1 MSELSRTTSFKRTSG
16 EDLVL
21 FIYSNDTYLFFIT
34 NMFQPN
40 MDYTIIQITCTN
52 AQGNIL
58 SVYNLYKSLS
68 EFGVWRIYS
77 SEGYKDLSDPHF
89 AIDKGADYIQST
101 CELPEIQ
108 SIINEVLGFQTKG
121 YGIYHP
127 RLEYRFSGKFNINGN
142 PVLVSS
148 LSDIPGLMKIHGVN
162 PVFDALEN
170 PVTEHLQ
177 QLQPDVLGPQ
187 MDYNAMFRDF
197 INSTRRQLSVYPFNL
212 HFDPDRQTIYNEEYE
227 SDILYE
233 INRMFHKSSPQFVGK
248 HIAVLDNVKIPV
260 LTYKICLSLK
270 DILPDDMS
278 GIPPIIIIYF
288 IVAKFQEGYYC
299 NIILITPGSIT
310 PDNSCETSI
319 NEIGL
324 PGYYIPSILA
334 YKIIDYQIQAKKIV
348 SGQEVD
354 ITGDVIADRYVNIGK
369 DRNLELFI
377 FFGKLGL
384 TEIDL
389 YNVISNTEE
398 YNESIQSDLLEK
410 RKAITYQIAAL
421 TALTKMP
428 GLNEELRVNA
438 LTRLS
443 QLTQQLPEQLTSMI
457 SSASSRLEALGE
469 QAQTKMKTFHQ
480 GPKNIDVNALKQ
492 SKKLTKYITSQ
503 KSNRGSKLTQKRGI
517 GGKRLK
523 RKTKK
528 RKTRRINKRCRS
540 NKKKKPHLL

>member
-1 MSELSRTTSFKRTSG
+1 M
-16 EDLVL
+16 
-21 FIYSNDTYLFFIT
+21 
-34 NMFQPN
+34 
-40 MDYTIIQITCTN
+40 
-52 AQGNIL
+52 
-58 SVYNLYKSLS
+58 
-68 EFGVWRIYS
+68 
-77 SEGYKDLSDPHF
+77 
-89 AIDKGADYIQST
+89 
-101 CELPEIQ
+101 
-108 SIINEVLGFQTKG
+108 
-121 YGIYHP
+121 
-127 RLEYRFSGKFNINGN
+127 
-142 PVLVSS
+142 
-148 LSDIPGLMKIHGVN
+148 
-162 PVFDALEN
+162 
-170 PVTEHLQ
+170 
-177 QLQPDVLGPQ
+177 
-187 MDYNAMFRDF
+187 
-197 INSTRRQLSVYPFNL
+197 
-212 HFDPDRQTIYNEEYE
+212 
-227 SDILYE
+227 
-233 INRMFHKSSPQFVGK
+233 
-248 HIAVLDNVKIPV
+248 
-260 LTYKICLSLK
+260 
-270 DILPDDMS
+270 
-278 GIPPIIIIYF
+278 
-288 IVAKFQEGYYC
+288 
-299 NIILITPGSIT
+299 
-310 PDNSCETSI
+310 
-319 NEIGL
+319 
-324 PGYYIPSILA
+324 
-334 YKIIDYQIQAKKIV
+334 
-348 SGQEVD
+348 D

>member
-1 MSELSRTTSFKRTSG
+1 MSELFRTTSFKGVRG

-21 FIYSNDTYLFFIT
+21 FIYSNETYLFFIT

-40 MDYTIIQITCTN
+40 MDYTIIQVTCTDME
-52 AQGNIL
+52 GNIR

-77 SEGYKDLSDPHF
+77 SEGGKELSDPRF

-108 SIINEVLGFQTKG
+108 SIINEVLGFQTEG
-121 YGIYHP
+121 YGIYRP
-127 RLEYRFSGKFNINGN
+127 RQEYRFSGEFNINGK
-142 PVLVSS
+142 PVKVSS

-177 QLQPDVLGPQ
+177 IIQPDVLGPQ
-187 MDYNAMFRDF
+187 IDYNAMFREF
-197 INSTRRQLSVYPFNL
+197 INSEKRQLSVYPFNL

-227 SDILYE
+227 SLILYE
-233 INRMFHKSSPQFVGK
+233 INRMFNKSSPHFVGK

-260 LTYKICLSLK
+260 LTYKLCLSLK
-270 DILPDDMS
+270 DILPDS
-278 GIPPIIIIYF
+278 AGIPPIIIIYF

-299 NIILITPGSIT
+299 NIILITPGYE
-310 PDNSCETSI
+310 NSCETAI

-324 PGYYIPSILA
+324 PVYYIPSILA

-354 ITGDVIADRYVNIGK
+354 IMGDVIADRYVNIGK
-369 DRNLELFI
+369 DRNLELFV

-384 TEIDL
+384 TETDL
-389 YNVISNTEE
+389 YNVISNIEE
-398 YNESIQSDLLEK
+398 YNESIQDNPSEK
-410 RKAITYQIAAL
+410 QKSITYQIAAL
-421 TALTKMP
+421 TALTKIP
-428 GLNEELRVNA
+428 ELNEQLRVNT
-438 LTRLS
+438 LTKLS
-443 QLTQQLPEQLTSMI
+443 QLTQQLPEQQTYMI
-457 SSASSRLEALGE
+457 SSATDILEKLRE
-469 QAQTKMKTFHQ
+469 QAETKMKTFHQ
-480 GPKNIDVNALKQ
+480 SPKNIDVNALRQ
-492 SKKLTKYITSQ
+492 DKKLTKYVASQ

-517 GGKRLK
+517 GGKRTK
-523 RKTKK
+523 RKIKK
-528 RKTRRINKRCRS
+528 RKSCRS
-540 NKKKKPHLL
+540 NRRHRTNRKKKNYSL